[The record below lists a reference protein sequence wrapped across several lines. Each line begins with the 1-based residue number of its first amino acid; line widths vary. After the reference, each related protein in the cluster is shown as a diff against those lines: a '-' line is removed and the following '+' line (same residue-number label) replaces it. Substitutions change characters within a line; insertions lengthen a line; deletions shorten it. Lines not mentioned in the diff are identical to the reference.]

1 MKLTSQMPS
10 SASLNIVAGLP
21 RYAEIPANVRHGL
34 AIQQAGHK
42 AKALFHHRT
51 RFPPHQHLPPAK
63 GEKCY
68 PCVRYG
74 ISPISRA
81 AHVSRTF
88 SAYDSWRRIRRNGGL
103 LRPNL
108 WTGNVGSQ
116 SQGFSVRALFSEA
129 LDCAESVRSWRAL
142 RHELS

>member
-81 AHVSRTF
+81 AHIKLGTPKPAVF
-88 SAYDSWRRIRRNGGL
+88 
-103 LRPNL
+103 
-108 WTGNVGSQ
+108 
-116 SQGFSVRALFSEA
+116 ALEA
-129 LDCAESVRSWRAL
+129 ATSVRSSTLLEPMMRSSFASTSTRWASAR
-142 RHELS
+142 RW